1 MCLCSKYFSHQDLYS
16 KKEFHSIIEYS
27 IIKFKLCLLKITF
40 YLGEIKDLLTGKVYQ
55 SKSPLT
61 SMDCSSIAN
70 SAKGV
75 IYLDGYVNWM
85 TAALKLAKQEKRES
99 KYINVIK

>member
-1 MCLCSKYFSHQDLYS
+1 
-16 KKEFHSIIEYS
+16 
-27 IIKFKLCLLKITF
+27 
-40 YLGEIKDLLTGKVYQ
+40 
-55 SKSPLT
+55 
-61 SMDCSSIAN
+61 MDCSSIAN